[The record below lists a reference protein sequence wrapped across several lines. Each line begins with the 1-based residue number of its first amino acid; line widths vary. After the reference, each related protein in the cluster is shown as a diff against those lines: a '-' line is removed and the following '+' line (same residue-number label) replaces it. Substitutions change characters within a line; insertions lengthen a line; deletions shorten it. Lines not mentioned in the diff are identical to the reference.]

1 VGDLKGNVYRIEMS
15 TGRVKNY
22 NSFKQPI
29 LTSVI
34 LKENEL
40 IVPLAELRGK
50 HSVLIVYNLIRGEET
65 SRVIV
70 DGSIENEILYSK
82 DFLVVTT
89 TNGVVYKLNSDYTFD
104 WKLNLDSQIISQPAA
119 NNNFIVTA
127 TVDGTIYII
136 SFKGS
141 VIKKIKNKHALMSG
155 FTINDGRIYFGDEGG
170 YIHCYDVDK
179 GEFVFSKQLDAP
191 IRAIPSVDDK
201 LIFIGD
207 VLGNIFA
214 LDKLTGE
221 ILWKKN
227 YGGLIRNSI
236 LILGDKLVVPNYQKK
251 ILILDKNTGRILQE
265 LEFDGRMKFSPVYVN
280 KNLIIGYDDKKIAL
294 LSN

>member
-1 VGDLKGNVYRIEMS
+1 
-15 TGRVKNY
+15 
-22 NSFKQPI
+22 
-29 LTSVI
+29 
-34 LKENEL
+34 
-40 IVPLAELRGK
+40 
-50 HSVLIVYNLIRGEET
+50 
-65 SRVIV
+65 
-70 DGSIENEILYSK
+70 
-82 DFLVVTT
+82 
-89 TNGVVYKLNSDYTFD
+89 
-104 WKLNLDSQIISQPAA
+104 
-119 NNNFIVTA
+119 
-127 TVDGTIYII
+127 
-136 SFKGS
+136 
-141 VIKKIKNKHALMSG
+141 
-155 FTINDGRIYFGDEGG
+155 
-170 YIHCYDVDK
+170 
-179 GEFVFSKQLDAP
+179 
-191 IRAIPSVDDK
+191 VDDR

-265 LEFDGRMKFSPVYVN
+265 LEFDGRIKFSPVYVN